1 VVLREKVAQV
11 GHFWRFGDGKRSV
24 RAFFCSQR
32 VGAMRVCFKK
42 MSSLRRAKAQVC
54 KWLRKGWKLEKLQ
67 RKKGFYLQW

>member
-11 GHFWRFGDGKRSV
+11 GHFWRFGDGKRSL

-42 MSSLRRAKAQVC
+42 MSSLRRAKAQEAI
-54 KWLRKGWKLEKLQ
+54 WLWKD
-67 RKKGFYLQW
+67 